1 MGKVRHLAV
10 GQLWVQSKV
19 RDRSISLHKV
29 LGANN
34 PADLF
39 TKHLN
44 RTQMEHCLGMIQ
56 ANFAP
61 GRPSVSPQVAAEVE
75 PFLMTGYFG

>member
-1 MGKVRHLAV
+1 MAV

-19 RDRSISLHKV
+19 RDRSISLHEV

-39 TKHLN
+39 TKHLG
-44 RTQMEHCLGMIQ
+44 RAQMMHCL
-56 ANFAP
+56 ALLHADFKD
-61 GRPSVSPQVAAEVE
+61 GRPSVSPQVAADVV
-75 PFLMTGYFG
+75 PFLQKGFFD